1 MSRFLRTFLFSLVC
15 FSLFAIGGITAYF
28 KIFDSEVTI
37 PQDQVDKL
45 DLSDKDPFERAILES
60 KRVNGI
66 LLGVNEGM
74 TDTIMFCSLDTEN
87 KKMDIISIPRD
98 TFYHRKGY
106 NGAADKKI
114 NAAYSSQGIDA
125 VLGGVQNL
133 LGDKVPIHHY
143 GIIDYKGVEK
153 IVDLVGGVEVDV
165 PINMRYDDPYDKPPL
180 RIRISKGRQVLDGKK
195 AMEFLRFRQNND
207 KTGYPDMD
215 LGRVKAQQQF
225 MTAFL
230 KKAIGLKL
238 PNIIKTGFKYI
249 ETDVNI
255 SDGLSYG
262 SKVIGIGSEDM
273 NATTLP
279 GEPRYIGSTSYFIH
293 DPDETEKLIKQL
305 YGVSE
310 VDETQTED
318 DDI

>member
-1 MSRFLRTFLFSLVC
+1 MNRFLRIFLFSLVC
-15 FSLFAIGGITAYF
+15 FSLFAIGGIVAYF
-28 KIFDSEVTI
+28 KIFDSEVAI
-37 PQDQVDKL
+37 LQDL
-45 DLSDKDPFERAILES
+45 DLSDKDPFEKAILES

-98 TFYHRKGY
+98 TYYHRERY
-106 NGAADKKI
+106 NGAADRKI
-114 NAAYSSQGIDA
+114 NAIYSSQGVEELID
-125 VLGGVQNL
+125 GVQDII
-133 LGDKVPIHHY
+133 GEKIPIHHY

-165 PINMRYDDPYDKPPL
+165 PINMEYDDPRDKPPL
-180 RIRISKGRQVLDGKK
+180 KIRVSKGRQTLDGKK
-195 AMEFLRFRQNND
+195 AMGFLRFRENND
-207 KTGYPDMD
+207 GTGYQDGD

-230 KKAIGLKL
+230 KKAVGLKL
-238 PNIIKTGFKYI
+238 PSIIKTGFNYI
-249 ETDVNI
+249 ETDVSL
-255 SDGLSYG
+255 SDGISYG
-262 SKVIGIGSEDM
+262 SKVVGISGDNI

-279 GEPRYIGSTSYFIH
+279 GLAENRTYGGLELSYVIH
-293 DPDETEKLIKQL
+293 DPEKTEKLIKEI

-310 VDETQTED
+310 VDETN
-318 DDI
+318 DIEQE